1 ASECLTDAP
10 LEKAC
15 HYAGIATLGHG
26 VATELVG
33 RRNPHPT
40 PASKRG
46 ASAVGLDEG
55 GIQQPVQGIAYPAQQ
70 HPLDDARQEG
80 TRWLRHSM
88 IRFAGRRGIGQ
99 QPRRPPVCM
108 AKSRVNVLPPKWH
121 GLYDFVG
128 REQILIWNPQA

>member
-1 ASECLTDAP
+1 SVFPCEKAWPVVNGFDLRPIAHFRREERREVGVVRRASECLTDAP

-55 GIQQPVQGIAYPAQQ
+55 GIQQPVQG
-70 HPLDDARQEG
+70 
-80 TRWLRHSM
+80 
-88 IRFAGRRGIGQ
+88 
-99 QPRRPPVCM
+99 
-108 AKSRVNVLPPKWH
+108 
-121 GLYDFVG
+121 
-128 REQILIWNPQA
+128 